1 MNIRQAVKMA
11 WKSIWGKKGRAVLTM
26 LGIIIGIASV
36 MTIVSV
42 ITGYASKM
50 MEQFEAMGTNRISV
64 NVYCYAWTSDE
75 SGNMVPLGKDY
86 FPDIYEYCNGM
97 KDLISGVTPQAYF
110 NATMVYGTKSTATMR
125 NNYTWD
131 PETQRMVG
139 EAPPSFYY
147 GSDQY
152 AVCSNLKI
160 AKGRDLSKLDLERY
174 NQVVVLGSKTAKIFF
189 GTANPVGKTVQLNN
203 LNFEVVGVYAPR
215 ITGEDADQS
224 ELDNFV
230 LAPYTAKRLLGG
242 DNSDSSFIVVAKD
255 TAKMDEI
262 VTQLDGFLKG
272 LLDRSVNDYNVHPEN
287 EYMSYATDSL
297 NLIGGVLAGVAA
309 ISLMVGGIGIMNI
322 MLVTV
327 TERTREIGIRRAIG
341 AQRSSIVTQFLIE
354 AAMLCGIGGIIGISI
369 GTLGCF
375 ILGNILFQMTIYPSV
390 AVTAGA
396 FGLSV
401 LLGVVFGCYPAVKAS
416 SLQPVEALRAE

>member
-1 MNIRQAVKMA
+1 MA

-50 MEQFEAMGTNRISV
+50 MEQFEAMGTNRIQVSV
-64 NVYCYAWTSDE
+64 YNNVWAEDE
-75 SGNMVPLGKDY
+75 NGNMVPLGKDY
-86 FPDIYEYCNGM
+86 FPDVYEYCSGM
-97 KDLISGVTPQAYF
+97 KDLVVGVTPQAYF
-110 NATMVYGTKSTATMR
+110 SATMVYGTKTTANMD
-125 NNYTWD
+125 YQWD
-131 PETQRMVG
+131 ESGMNLIS
-139 EAPPSFYY
+139 APPEFYY

-152 AVCSNLKI
+152 AACSNLTI
-160 AKGRDLSKLDLERY
+160 AKGRDLSYLDIQNY
-174 NQVVVLGSKTAKIFF
+174 NQVVVLGSQAAKIFF
-189 GTANPVGKTVQLNN
+189 GSANPVGETVQLNN
-203 LNFEVVGVYAPR
+203 QNFEVIGVYASR
-215 ITGEDADQS
+215 IKEGSTS
-224 ELDNFV
+224 MSTLDNFV
-230 LAPYTAKRLLGG
+230 LVPYTCKRVLGG
-242 DNSDSSFIVVAKD
+242 EQGSDTFIVVAKD
-255 TAKMDEI
+255 PTQMDAI

-272 LLDRSVNDYNVHPEN
+272 LLNQGTNDYNVRPEN
-287 EYMSYATDSL
+287 QNMDYVTESL

-354 AAMLCGIGGIIGISI
+354 AAMLCGIGGIIGIGI

-375 ILGNILFQMTIYPSV
+375 ILGNLLFQMTIYPSA

-416 SLQPVEALRAE
+416 NLQPVEALRAE

>member
-50 MEQFEAMGTNRISV
+50 MEQFEAMGTNRIQVSV
-64 NVYCYAWTSDE
+64 YNNVWAEDE
-75 SGNMVPLGKDY
+75 NGNMVPLGKDY
-86 FPDIYEYCNGM
+86 FPDVYEYCSGM
-97 KDLISGVTPQAYF
+97 KDLVVGVTPQAYF
-110 NATMVYGTKSTATMR
+110 SATMVYGTKTTANMD
-125 NNYTWD
+125 YQWD
-131 PETQRMVG
+131 ESGMNLIS
-139 EAPPSFYY
+139 APPEFYY

-152 AVCSNLKI
+152 AACSNLTI
-160 AKGRDLSKLDLERY
+160 AKGRDLSYLDIQNY
-174 NQVVVLGSKTAKIFF
+174 NQVVVLGSQAAKIFF
-189 GTANPVGKTVQLNN
+189 GSANPVGETVQLNN
-203 LNFEVVGVYAPR
+203 QNFEVIGVYASR
-215 ITGEDADQS
+215 IKEGSTS
-224 ELDNFV
+224 MSTLDNFV
-230 LAPYTAKRLLGG
+230 LVPYTAKRVLGG
-242 DNSDSSFIVVAKD
+242 DNGGSSTFIVVAKD
-255 TAKMDEI
+255 PTKMDDI

-272 LLDRSVNDYNVHPEN
+272 LLNRGTNDYNVHPEN
-287 EYMSYATDSL
+287 QNMDYVTESL

-354 AAMLCGIGGIIGISI
+354 AAMLCGIGGIIGIGI

-375 ILGNILFQMTIYPSV
+375 ILGNLLFQMTIYPSA

-416 SLQPVEALRAE
+416 NLQPVEALRAE

>member
-50 MEQFEAMGTNRISV
+50 MEQFEAMGTNRIQVSV
-64 NVYCYAWTSDE
+64 YNNVWAEDE
-75 SGNMVPLGKDY
+75 NGNMVPLGKDY
-86 FPDIYEYCNGM
+86 FPDVYEYCSGM
-97 KDLISGVTPQAYF
+97 KDLVVGVTPQAYF
-110 NATMVYGTKSTATMR
+110 SATMVYGTKTTANME
-125 NNYTWD
+125 YQWD
-131 PETQRMVG
+131 ESGMNLIS
-139 EAPPSFYY
+139 APPEFYY

-152 AVCSNLKI
+152 SACSNLTI
-160 AKGRDLSKLDLERY
+160 AKGRDLSYLDIQNY
-174 NQVVVLGSKTAKIFF
+174 NQVVVLGSQAAKIFF
-189 GTANPVGKTVQLNN
+189 GSANPVGETVQLNN
-203 LNFEVVGVYAPR
+203 QNFEVIGVYASR
-215 ITGEDADQS
+215 IKEGSTS
-224 ELDNFV
+224 MSTLDNFV
-230 LAPYTAKRLLGG
+230 LVPYTCKRVLGG
-242 DNSDSSFIVVAKD
+242 EQGSDTFIVVAKD
-255 TAKMDEI
+255 PTQMDAI

-272 LLDRSVNDYNVHPEN
+272 LLNRGTNDYNVRPEN
-287 EYMSYATDSL
+287 QNMDYVTESL

-354 AAMLCGIGGIIGISI
+354 AAMLCGIGGIIGIGI

-375 ILGNILFQMTIYPSV
+375 ILGNLLFQMTIYPSA

-416 SLQPVEALRAE
+416 NLQPVEALRAE

>member
-1 MNIRQAVKMA
+1 MA

-50 MEQFEAMGTNRISV
+50 MEQFEAMGTNRIQVSV
-64 NVYCYAWTSDE
+64 YNNVWAEDE
-75 SGNMVPLGKDY
+75 NGNMVPLGKDY
-86 FPDIYEYCNGM
+86 FPDVYEYCSGM
-97 KDLISGVTPQAYF
+97 KDLVVGVTPQAYF
-110 NATMVYGTKSTATMR
+110 SATMVYGTKTTANME
-125 NNYTWD
+125 YQWD
-131 PETQRMVG
+131 ESGMNLIS
-139 EAPPSFYY
+139 APPEFYY

-152 AVCSNLKI
+152 AACSNLTI
-160 AKGRDLSKLDLERY
+160 AKGRDLSYLDIQNY
-174 NQVVVLGSKTAKIFF
+174 NQVVVLGSQAAKIFF
-189 GTANPVGKTVQLNN
+189 GSANPVGETVQLNN
-203 LNFEVVGVYAPR
+203 QNFEVIGVYASR
-215 ITGEDADQS
+215 IKEGSTS
-224 ELDNFV
+224 MSTLDNFV
-230 LAPYTAKRLLGG
+230 LVPYTCKRVLGG
-242 DNSDSSFIVVAKD
+242 EQGSDTFIVVAKD
-255 TAKMDEI
+255 PTQMDAI

-272 LLDRSVNDYNVHPEN
+272 LLNRGTNDYNVRPEN
-287 EYMSYATDSL
+287 QNMDYVTESL

-354 AAMLCGIGGIIGISI
+354 AAMLCGIGGIIGIGI

-375 ILGNILFQMTIYPSV
+375 ILGNLLFQMTIYPSA

-416 SLQPVEALRAE
+416 NLQPVEALRAE

>member
-1 MNIRQAVKMA
+1 MA

-50 MEQFEAMGTNRISV
+50 MEQFEAMGTNRIQVSV
-64 NVYCYAWTSDE
+64 YNNVWAEDE
-75 SGNMVPLGKDY
+75 NGNMVPLGKDY
-86 FPDIYEYCNGM
+86 FPDVYEYCSGM
-97 KDLISGVTPQAYF
+97 KDLVVGVTPQAYF
-110 NATMVYGTKSTATMR
+110 SATMVYGTKTTANMD
-125 NNYTWD
+125 YQWD
-131 PETQRMVG
+131 ESGMNLIS
-139 EAPPSFYY
+139 APPEFYY

-152 AVCSNLKI
+152 AACSNLTI
-160 AKGRDLSKLDLERY
+160 AKGRDLSYLDIQNY
-174 NQVVVLGSKTAKIFF
+174 NQVVVLGSQAAKIFF
-189 GTANPVGKTVQLNN
+189 GSANPVGETVQLNN
-203 LNFEVVGVYAPR
+203 QNFEVIGVYASR
-215 ITGEDADQS
+215 IKEGSTS
-224 ELDNFV
+224 MSTLDNFV
-230 LAPYTAKRLLGG
+230 LVPYTAKRVLGG
-242 DNSDSSFIVVAKD
+242 DNGGSSTFIVVAKD
-255 TAKMDEI
+255 PTKMDDI

-272 LLDRSVNDYNVHPEN
+272 LLNRGTNDYNVRPEN
-287 EYMSYATDSL
+287 QNMDYVTESL

-354 AAMLCGIGGIIGISI
+354 AAMLCGIGGIIGIGI

-375 ILGNILFQMTIYPSV
+375 ILGNLLFQMTIYPSA

-416 SLQPVEALRAE
+416 NLQPVEALRAE

>member
-1 MNIRQAVKMA
+1 MNVRQAVKMA

-50 MEQFEAMGTNRISV
+50 MEQFEAMGTNRIQVSV
-64 NVYCYAWTSDE
+64 YNNVWAEDE
-75 SGNMVPLGKDY
+75 NGNMVPLGKDY
-86 FPDIYEYCNGM
+86 FPDVYEYCSGM
-97 KDLISGVTPQAYF
+97 KDLVVGVTPQAYF
-110 NATMVYGTKSTATMR
+110 SATMVYGTKTTANMD
-125 NNYTWD
+125 YQWD
-131 PETQRMVG
+131 ESGMNLIS
-139 EAPPSFYY
+139 APPEFYY

-152 AVCSNLKI
+152 AACSNLTI
-160 AKGRDLSKLDLERY
+160 AKGRDLSYLDIQNY
-174 NQVVVLGSKTAKIFF
+174 NQVVVLGSQAAKIFF
-189 GTANPVGKTVQLNN
+189 GSANPVGETVQLNN
-203 LNFEVVGVYAPR
+203 QNFEVIGVYASR
-215 ITGEDADQS
+215 IKEGSTS
-224 ELDNFV
+224 MSTLDNFV
-230 LAPYTAKRLLGG
+230 LVPYTCKRVLGG
-242 DNSDSSFIVVAKD
+242 EQGSDTFIVVAKD
-255 TAKMDEI
+255 PTQMDAI

-272 LLDRSVNDYNVHPEN
+272 LLNQGTNDYNVRPEN
-287 EYMSYATDSL
+287 QNMDYVTESL

-354 AAMLCGIGGIIGISI
+354 AAMLCGIGGIIGIGI

-375 ILGNILFQMTIYPSV
+375 ILGNLLFQMTIYPSA

-416 SLQPVEALRAE
+416 NLQPVEALRAE

>member
-1 MNIRQAVKMA
+1 MA

-50 MEQFEAMGTNRISV
+50 MEQFEAMGTNRIQVSV
-64 NVYCYAWTSDE
+64 YNNVWAEDE
-75 SGNMVPLGKDY
+75 NGNMVPLGKDY
-86 FPDIYEYCNGM
+86 FPDVYEYCSGM
-97 KDLISGVTPQAYF
+97 KDLVVGVTPQAYF
-110 NATMVYGTKSTATMR
+110 SATMVYGTKTTANME
-125 NNYTWD
+125 YQWD
-131 PETQRMVG
+131 ESGMNLIS
-139 EAPPSFYY
+139 APPEFYY

-152 AVCSNLKI
+152 AACSNLTI
-160 AKGRDLSKLDLERY
+160 AKGRDLSYLDIQNY
-174 NQVVVLGSKTAKIFF
+174 NQVVVLGSQAAKIFF
-189 GTANPVGKTVQLNN
+189 GSANPVGETVQLNN
-203 LNFEVVGVYAPR
+203 QNFEVIGVYASR
-215 ITGEDADQS
+215 IKEGSTS
-224 ELDNFV
+224 MSTLDNFV
-230 LAPYTAKRLLGG
+230 LVPYTCKRVLGG
-242 DNSDSSFIVVAKD
+242 EQGSDTFIVVAKD
-255 TAKMDEI
+255 PTQMDAI

-272 LLDRSVNDYNVHPEN
+272 LLNQGTNDYNVRPEN
-287 EYMSYATDSL
+287 QNMDYVTESL

-354 AAMLCGIGGIIGISI
+354 AAMLCGIGGIIGIGI

-375 ILGNILFQMTIYPSV
+375 ILGNLLFQMTIYPSA

-416 SLQPVEALRAE
+416 NLQPVEALRAE

>member
-50 MEQFEAMGTNRISV
+50 MEQFEAMGTNRIQVSV
-64 NVYCYAWTSDE
+64 YNNVWAEDE
-75 SGNMVPLGKDY
+75 NGNMVPLGKDY
-86 FPDIYEYCNGM
+86 FPDVYEYCSGM
-97 KDLISGVTPQAYF
+97 KDLVVGVTPQAYF
-110 NATMVYGTKSTATMR
+110 SATMVYGTKTTANMD
-125 NNYTWD
+125 YQWD
-131 PETQRMVG
+131 ESGMNLIS
-139 EAPPSFYY
+139 APPEFYY

-152 AVCSNLKI
+152 AACSNLTI
-160 AKGRDLSKLDLERY
+160 AKGRDLSYLDIQNY
-174 NQVVVLGSKTAKIFF
+174 NQVVVLGSQAAKIFF
-189 GTANPVGKTVQLNN
+189 GSANPVGETVQLNN
-203 LNFEVVGVYAPR
+203 QNFEVIGVYASR
-215 ITGEDADQS
+215 IKEGSTS
-224 ELDNFV
+224 MSTLDNFV
-230 LAPYTAKRLLGG
+230 LVPYTAKRVLGG
-242 DNSDSSFIVVAKD
+242 DNGGSSTFIVVAKD
-255 TAKMDEI
+255 PTKMDDI

-272 LLDRSVNDYNVHPEN
+272 LLNRGTNDYNVRPEN
-287 EYMSYATDSL
+287 QNMDYVTESL

-354 AAMLCGIGGIIGISI
+354 AAMLCGIGGIIGIGI

-375 ILGNILFQMTIYPSV
+375 ILGNLLFQMTIYPSA

-416 SLQPVEALRAE
+416 NLQPVEALRAE